1 MADTRRLPRP
11 DIDHIPI
18 RKGVIVSER
27 IAAPDPGLMKFGIG
41 QPVSRK
47 EDPKLLRGEGSYADD
62 VNLARQA
69 YAVMVRSRHAHGVIR
84 AIDVAAARDMPGVL
98 AIYTASDL
106 AAAGLGPMKCA
117 VAFSNRDGSAMRAPP
132 RPALAT
138 ERVRFVGEAVACIV
152 AETAL
157 QAKDAAEAVV
167 VDVETLPAVTN
178 PLAATAPGAP
188 QIHADLAG
196 NVVLDYHYGD
206 ADAVAAAFAKAAHVT
221 RLEIVSNR
229 IVVNAMEPRSAVAL
243 HEPTSGRWTLHV
255 GCQGVFGLRGTLAK
269 DILNVAPEK
278 VHVLTGNVGGSF
290 GMKANV
296 YPEYICVLHAAR
308 VLGRPVKWTDERS
321 ESFLSDHH
329 GRDHIRTAELFLA
342 VRLTG
347 YGNAG
352 AFLNPPLPATTN
364 AVKNVIG
371 VYRTPLVEV
380 SSKIVITNT
389 TPIGAYRGAGRPEG
403 NYFIERLIDTAAA
416 EMGIDKLDLRRRN
429 HIAPAAMPYKAPS
442 GMLYD
447 SGEFTAVLDK
457 AVAAADWDGFA
468 QRKRDSAA
476 RGKLRGRGVG
486 SYLEVTAPPSKEMGG
501 IRFDADGGVTMITG
515 TLDYGQGH
523 ASPFAQVL
531 VDRLGL
537 PFDRIRLLQGDSDA
551 LIAGGGTGGSRSM
564 IVSGQALVE
573 ASEQVVAKGK
583 EIAAF
588 VLEAAA
594 ADIEFARGQFT
605 IAGTDRAIGILE
617 LAEKIRAG
625 LRLPSEMPQSLD
637 VAHVSDNPPSSF
649 PNGCHVAE
657 VEIDPETGI
666 VEVVAYQMVNDFGTV
681 INPLLVEG
689 QAHGGVVQGIG
700 QALMERTHYD
710 AEGQPL
716 AGSYMDYALPR
727 AGDVPSFGPMLSH
740 PVPATTNRLGV
751 KGCGEAGCA
760 GALPS
765 VMNAVVDALAPFGI
779 RHIDMPAT
787 PERVW
792 QALRSAAGDGAIAER
807 LREA

>member
-1 MADTRRLPRP
+1 
-11 DIDHIPI
+11 
-18 RKGVIVSER
+18 
-27 IAAPDPGLMKFGIG
+27 MKFGIG
-41 QPVSRK
+41 QPVLRK

-62 VNLARQA
+62 VNLPGQA
-69 YAVMVRSRHAHGVIR
+69 HAVMVRSRHAHGVIR
-84 AIDVAAARDMPGVL
+84 AIEIAEASAMPGVL
-98 AIYTASDL
+98 AVYTAADL
-106 AAAGLGPMKCA
+106 AAAGLGKLKCA
-117 VAFSNRDGSAMRAPP
+117 VAFSNRDGSAMRAPL

-167 VDVETLPAVTN
+167 VDVDILPAVTN
-178 PLAATAPGAP
+178 PLTATAAGAP

-206 ADAVAAAFAKAAHVT
+206 ADAVAAAFAQAAHVA

-229 IVVNAMEPRSAVAL
+229 IVVNAMEPRSAVA
-243 HEPTSGRWTLHV
+243 HHGAADGRWTLHV

-269 DILNVAPEK
+269 DILNVPSEQ

-308 VLGRPVKWTDERS
+308 VLGRPIKWTDERS

-329 GRDHIRTAELFLA
+329 GRDHIRTAELALDREGRFLA

-429 HIAPAAMPYKAPS
+429 HIAPSAMPYKAPS

-447 SGEFTAVLDK
+447 SGEFTTVLDK
-457 AVAAADWDGFA
+457 AVAAADWDGFV
-468 QRKRDSAA
+468 QRKRESAA
-476 RGKLRGRGVG
+476 RGRLRGRGVG

-501 IRFDADGGVTMITG
+501 IRFEPDGGVTMITG

-537 PFDRIRLLQGDSDA
+537 PFDRFNLLQGDSDQ
-551 LIAGGGTGGSRSM
+551 LLAGGGTGGSRSM
-564 IVSGQALVE
+564 IVSGQAFVE
-573 ASEQVVAKGK
+573 ASEQVIAKGK

-588 VLEAAA
+588 VLEAAV
-594 ADIEFARGQFT
+594 ADIEFSRGQFT
-605 IAGTDRAIGILE
+605 ISGTDRAIGLLD
-617 LAEKIRAG
+617 LAERLRTG
-625 LRLPSEMPQSLD
+625 LKLPEGVPQSLD
-637 VAHVSDNPPSSF
+637 VSHVSDNPPSSF

-657 VEIDPETGI
+657 VEIDPETGVI
-666 VEVVAYQMVNDFGTV
+666 EVVLYQMVNDFGTV

-727 AGDVPSFGPMLSH
+727 AGDVPSFSQLSH

-779 RHIDMPAT
+779 THIDMPAT

-792 QALRSAAGDGAIAER
+792 QALRDVADERAIAER

>member
-1 MADTRRLPRP
+1 
-11 DIDHIPI
+11 
-18 RKGVIVSER
+18 
-27 IAAPDPGLMKFGIG
+27 
-41 QPVSRK
+41 
-47 EDPKLLRGEGSYADD
+47 
-62 VNLARQA
+62 
-69 YAVMVRSRHAHGVIR
+69 
-84 AIDVAAARDMPGVL
+84 
-98 AIYTASDL
+98 
-106 AAAGLGPMKCA
+106 
-117 VAFSNRDGSAMRAPP
+117 
-132 RPALAT
+132 
-138 ERVRFVGEAVACIV
+138 
-152 AETAL
+152 
-157 QAKDAAEAVV
+157 
-167 VDVETLPAVTN
+167 
-178 PLAATAPGAP
+178 
-188 QIHADLAG
+188 
-196 NVVLDYHYGD
+196 
-206 ADAVAAAFAKAAHVT
+206 
-221 RLEIVSNR
+221 
-229 IVVNAMEPRSAVAL
+229 MEPRSAVA
-243 HEPTSGRWTLHV
+243 SYGADGGRWTLHV

-269 DILNVAPEK
+269 DILNVPPEK
-278 VHVLTGNVGGSF
+278 VHVLTDNVGGSF

-296 YPEYICVLHAAR
+296 YPEYICALHAAR

-329 GRDHIRTAELFLA
+329 GRDHIRTAELALDREGHFLA

-389 TPIGAYRGAGRPEG
+389 TPVGAYRGAGRPEG

-416 EMGIDKLDLRRRN
+416 EMGIDRVELRRRN
-429 HIAPAAMPYKAPS
+429 HIVPAAMPYKAPS

-457 AVAAADWDGFA
+457 ALAAADWNGFA
-468 QRKRDSAA
+468 ARKRDSAA
-476 RGKLRGRGVG
+476 RGRLRGRGVG

-501 IRFDADGGVTMITG
+501 IRFEPDGGVTMITG

-537 PFDRIRLLQGDSDA
+537 PFDRFNLLQGDSDQ
-551 LIAGGGTGGSRSM
+551 LLAGGGTGGSRSM
-564 IVSGQALVE
+564 IVSGQAFVE

-588 VLEAAA
+588 VLEAAV

-605 IAGTDRAIGILE
+605 IAGTDRSISLLD
-617 LAEKIRAG
+617 LAGRLRSG
-625 LRLPSEMPQSLD
+625 LTLPEGVPQSLD

-657 VEIDPETGI
+657 VEIDPETGV
-666 VEVVAYQMVNDFGTV
+666 VEIVAYQMVNDFGTV

-727 AGDVPSFGPMLSH
+727 AGDVPFFSQLSH

-779 RHIDMPAT
+779 THIDMPAT
-787 PERVW
+787 PERIW
-792 QALRSAAGDGAIAER
+792 QALRNAADDRTIAER
-807 LREA
+807 LRNA